1 MINAISPALS
11 TSQAATPKKMPI
23 PSAIG
28 KDGFAAGTSCL
39 PASWRLLRTSRVMAE
54 FPLIVGDEDL
64 VFRLDA
70 NLQMAAGHNKKTFDG
85 MMMVL
90 QVVFAH

>member
-1 MINAISPALS
+1 
-11 TSQAATPKKMPI
+11 
-23 PSAIG
+23 
-28 KDGFAAGTSCL
+28 
-39 PASWRLLRTSRVMAE
+39 MAE